1 MRYIS
6 NVFYSS
12 RNDQLVE
19 MLMEYCCL
27 LMNVIK
33 VNFKM
38 FNLFRRDSKRS
49 WLIVC
54 LVFQYFTHEDV
65 MAFLLEKL

>member
-6 NVFYSS
+6 NVFYNS
-12 RNDQLVE
+12 RNDELVE

-38 FNLFRRDSKRS
+38 FNLFRRDLKRS